1 MSVVASHLLIKYQG
15 SRRPAS
21 WKDPNGDQI
30 RRRTKEQAAQILLAL
45 REEIVN
51 APNPSDKV
59 RNPAP
64 FLLTKIRQFAE
75 LATTN
80 SDCSSAREGG
90 SLGRFGRGEMQ
101 KPFEDAAFGL
111 NVGEI
116 SGLIETESG
125 VHIVLRV
132 A

>member
-51 APNPSDKV
+51 APNPSDK
-59 RNPAP
+59 
-64 FLLTKIRQFAE
+64 FAE